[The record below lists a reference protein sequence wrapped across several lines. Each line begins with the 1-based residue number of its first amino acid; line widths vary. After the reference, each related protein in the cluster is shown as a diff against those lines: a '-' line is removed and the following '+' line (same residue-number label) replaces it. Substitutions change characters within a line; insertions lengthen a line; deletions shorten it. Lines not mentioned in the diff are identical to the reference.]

1 MASTSYSYDGYY
13 PMSSQPIAMPQK
25 SSDYLASYDPVDYR
39 ISSSPPEAPDSGTT
53 SGITSY
59 DPSAASASYA
69 ASASDFDGSSV
80 GTSSIDL
87 LEFMNEHL
95 QSSYDPTPMDT
106 SLVQQAQASGQLNDK
121 TRQLLELQARAQQK
135 FAEMQ
140 ASFSEGI
147 KTARDVQK
155 DLEWTQKKVD
165 ELNYRAAEKYPEQYS
180 MAQDRYP
187 TSVDF

>member
-1 MASTSYSYDGYY
+1 MA
-13 PMSSQPIAMPQK
+13 SQPITMPQK
-25 SSDYLASYDPVDYR
+25 SSDYLATFDPVDYR
-39 ISSSPPEAPDSGTT
+39 ISGSPLEAPDSGTT

-69 ASASDFDGSSV
+69 ASASDFDGSS

-87 LEFMNEHL
+87 LEFMNERL

-165 ELNYRAAEKYPEQYS
+165 ELNYRAAEKYPDQYS
-180 MAQDRYP
+180 LAQGRYP
-187 TSVDF
+187 TSVDY